1 MNRISLV
8 LVIFVIAFLSGC
20 GGSSYS
26 QPSPQPVPSPPPGPT
41 DVKSM
46 QGSWEIQFHSDVSP
60 NDHIVL
66 EANLSQAGT
75 HVFAGATSA
84 LLYQGQSANPFSVG
98 LNRFGGKCD
107 GGGNDEVI
115 FDGTL
120 TNQQPTTEALAFTLT
135 ENGAVGSSVINASA
149 TTNGLNIPAG
159 TYSMAAACGFPEDHG
174 TLQGFQDSLKFS
186 GADSY
191 HGTFNS
197 GTDSILVRF
206 ASDPSGFGLTATGTD
221 NGAPFVL
228 SGSTVGFSLTLT
240 GTVFGNAVTWFG
252 LYDSTYNTF
261 KFYDQS
267 AKFLGSLSGSPL
279 GP

>member
-1 MNRISLV
+1 
-8 LVIFVIAFLSGC
+8 
-20 GGSSYS
+20 
-26 QPSPQPVPSPPPGPT
+26 
-41 DVKSM
+41 M
-46 QGSWEIQFHSDVSP
+46 QGSWEIYFHSDVSP
-60 NDHIVL
+60 NDYIVL

-75 HVFAGATSA
+75 RVFAGATSA
-84 LLYQGQSANPFSVG
+84 LLYQGQSATPSSSLVG

-107 GGGNDEVI
+107 SDGKDEVI

-120 TNQQPTTEALAFTLT
+120 TNQQPTTESVAFTLT

-159 TYSMAAACGFPEDHG
+159 TYSMPAACGFPEDHG
-174 TLQGFQDSLKFS
+174 TFQGYQDSLKFS

-197 GTDSILVRF
+197 GTDGILVRF

-221 NGAPFVL
+221 NGTPFVL

-240 GTVFGNAVTWFG
+240 GTISGDAVAWFG
-252 LYDSTYNTF
+252 LYDTTYNTF
-261 KFYDQS
+261 KFYNTD
-267 AKFLGSLSGSPL
+267 AKFLGSLK
-279 GP
+279 